1 MIIGVTSPTFSN
13 NKDLVKI
20 LKKKNVKKIILS
32 KKKLS
37 QKQLAILLSKCDRAI
52 VGTDKINNH
61 VLNKT
66 KKLKIISKFGV
77 GIDNI
82 NFQHCH
88 QKNIKVNFTPG
99 VNKIFAAE
107 ISLGYIICLKRNINK
122 SSNFLK
128 QGTWHKNGGSSLF
141 EKKLGIIGLGNIGKS
156 LVKLVRPF
164 KMNIYANDIKPDKL
178 FAKKNKVKLVS
189 KNYIYK
195 NCEIIS
201 LHLPLTLKTKNL
213 INNAVLK
220 KINPK
225 AILINT
231 ARGEIVNFKSLIKH
245 LDSKSLQG
253 AAIDVYEKE
262 PFINKKM
269 LKNINLISTAHIAG
283 NSQESIYSMGIS
295 AIKNLKL

>member
-1 MIIGVTSPTFSN
+1 
-13 NKDLVKI
+13 
-20 LKKKNVKKIILS
+20 
-32 KKKLS
+32 
-37 QKQLAILLSKCDRAI
+37 
-52 VGTDKINNH
+52 
-61 VLNKT
+61 
-66 KKLKIISKFGV
+66 
-77 GIDNI
+77 
-82 NFQHCH
+82 
-88 QKNIKVNFTPG
+88 
-99 VNKIFAAE
+99 
-107 ISLGYIICLKRNINK
+107 
-122 SSNFLK
+122 
-128 QGTWHKNGGSSLF
+128 
-141 EKKLGIIGLGNIGKS
+141 
-156 LVKLVRPF
+156 
-164 KMNIYANDIKPDKL
+164 MNIYANDIKPDKL